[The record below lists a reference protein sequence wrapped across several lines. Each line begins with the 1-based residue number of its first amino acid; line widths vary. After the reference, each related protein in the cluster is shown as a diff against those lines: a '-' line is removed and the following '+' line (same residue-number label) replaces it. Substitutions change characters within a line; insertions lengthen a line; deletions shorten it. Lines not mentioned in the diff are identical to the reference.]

1 MRDMSVLRLY
11 LLRACYLVLVVG
23 LAWQFWTRL
32 PMAAAMPLME
42 AGVTAML
49 SALGLLSVLGFLAP
63 LKFLPLILF
72 ELAWKLIWCL
82 TVALPRWRAGT
93 IDAETANMLFAV
105 ALVAPF
111 VFAVPWSYVVKT
123 YVGGIE
129 PWRRA
134 A

>member
-1 MRDMSVLRLY
+1 MLRLY

-32 PMAAAMPLME
+32 PMAAAMPLT
-42 AGVTAML
+42 AAAVTVML
-49 SALGLLSVLGFLAP
+49 SALGLLSVLGVLAP

-72 ELAWKLIWCL
+72 ELTWKLIWCL
-82 TVALPRWRAGT
+82 TVALPRWQAGT

-105 ALVAPF
+105 ALVVPF
-111 VFAVPWSYVVKT
+111 AFVVPWSYVVKT
-123 YVGGIE
+123 YVRGVE
-129 PWRRA
+129 RWRVA